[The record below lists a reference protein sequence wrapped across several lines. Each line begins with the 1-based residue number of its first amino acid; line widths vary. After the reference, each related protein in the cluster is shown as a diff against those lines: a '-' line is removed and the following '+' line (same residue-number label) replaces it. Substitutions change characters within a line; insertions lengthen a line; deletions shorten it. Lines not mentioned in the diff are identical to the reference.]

1 MNPYFCSLYNE
12 LRFHTVKPT
21 STDFEDGS
29 KMIILSSILYN
40 VDIYP
45 ITVLHMPILNTH
57 KERTSIDLLTDTD
70 PWSNLKVCHI
80 SISKCIS
87 AIIWVIYHLGV
98 AVKVTS

>member
-1 MNPYFCSLYNE
+1 MNPYSYPINSE
-12 LRFHTVKPT
+12 STIHTAKPT
-21 STDFEDGS
+21 SSDSEDGS

-40 VDIYP
+40 VDFYP
-45 ITVLHMPILNTH
+45 ITALHMPILNTH

-87 AIIWVIYHLGV
+87 AII
-98 AVKVTS
+98 